1 LLRRV
6 DRREVHPREP
16 EDPAE
21 LVGAR
26 GAEPGEVIVEE
37 DKGACDAVLDRLQ
50 ARSPLLHLR
59 GPVDLDAAKIAQGSV
74 ADEPEVDEI
83 RGDLRQGAQVLHLVP
98 DEGDLPASKRLK
110 DLRPHPRTVAEFH
123 AYRYSRGAS
132 SRNAKTR
139 SIPSSWWRN
148 G

>member
-1 LLRRV
+1 MLRRV
-6 DRREVHPREP
+6 DRREVHAREA

-37 DKGACDAVLDRLQ
+37 DKGARDAVLDRLQ

-59 GPVDLDAAKIAQGSV
+59 GPVDLDAAKIAQGAV

-83 RGDLRQGAQVLHLVP
+83 RGDLRQSVQVLDLVP
-98 DEGDLPASKRLK
+98 DESGLPASKRL
-110 DLRPHPRTVAEFH
+110 DGRPPHPRTRA
-123 AYRYSRGAS
+123 A
-132 SRNAKTR
+132 
-139 SIPSSWWRN
+139 
-148 G
+148 